1 MERKT
6 MMKFKFRGYDIDL
19 DKPAFLV
26 GNGINRADGCT
37 VSWEQL
43 MIEILPEEIQKHFS
57 KKSGDENLFFKFNS
71 ASTSVQIA
79 VDIPG
84 KQKNDE
90 LTYPEIAELALSK
103 RSPEEYDED
112 SKPKFLEI
120 VRETIQRGIEEGTP
134 SNFNHENLS
143 VFAQEN
149 NIPILTTN
157 FDRNFLKTPCFK
169 GQNLDSINLYWVK
182 QPTKVARDYQ
192 TMKNACFTP
201 KKSINNIHSEFAIW
215 PIHGVIGKT
224 TCPLCLTNWDYGN
237 YCAKIKEISKTK
249 DWDDQQNDSTWID
262 ILLDNDLIIMGLGL
276 NSSETDLRALLV
288 EREIRQKINAK
299 IEKSKKPHKKAHTI
313 YIYRKEAE
321 SEDMPDSKRLFFES
335 LGVICVPMEQNK
347 IYEVEK
353 YLK

>member
-1 MERKT
+1 

-19 DKPAFLV
+19 AQPAFLV
-26 GNGINRADGCT
+26 GNGINRADGCS

-71 ASTSVQIA
+71 ASTAVQIA
-79 VDIPG
+79 VNIPG
-84 KQKNDE
+84 QQKNDE

-103 RSPEEYDED
+103 RSPEEYDEE
-112 SKPKFLEI
+112 SKPEFLAI
-120 VRETIQRGIEEGTP
+120 VRETIQCGIEEGTP
-134 SNFNHENLS
+134 SNFNHENLA
-143 VFAQEN
+143 VFANEN

-169 GQNLDSINLYWVK
+169 GQNLDSIDLQWVN
-182 QPTKVARDYQ
+182 QPKKASKDYQ

-201 KKSINNIHSEFAIW
+201 KESITDIHSEFAIW
-215 PIHGVIGKT
+215 PIHGVIGKK

-237 YCAKIKEISKTK
+237 YCSKIKEVSKEK
-249 DWDDQQNDSTWID
+249 YSAKPPIPSTWID

-288 EREIRQKINAK
+288 EREIKQKINAK

-335 LGVICVPMEQNK
+335 LGVICVPMNQEE